1 MFHLAKGKTKN
12 SIHSV
17 QRCFCVFVND
27 PQLATAQSGEL
38 LEQLQRGQASA
49 GNGLQLR
56 GDLQHVAR
64 VAGDRGSG
72 DRPTALL
79 RENCRVVSGR

>member
-1 MFHLAKGKTKN
+1 MVLVLLTHKPVTVYYLLFTVSMFHLAKGKTKN

-38 LEQLQRGQASA
+38 LEQLQRPGLGREWTPDA
-49 GNGLQLR
+49 G
-56 GDLQHVAR
+56 
-64 VAGDRGSG
+64 
-72 DRPTALL
+72 
-79 RENCRVVSGR
+79 